1 MKTDELIAMLAA
13 GESAVDLHA
22 MQKRY
27 TTALGLGMIGAA
39 LLMASLLGVRHDL
52 AEAVML
58 PAFWIKLGFV
68 AALVASSLYAVL
80 RLSRPGTNL
89 DWVGSLMAAPV
100 MMMWTLAAFAFFEA
114 DPVQRP
120 TMFFGSTWRTCPLL
134 IAMLSVPLFIG
145 IMWAMKGL
153 APTRTRLAG
162 FAGGLLAGST
172 AALIY
177 CLHCPEMA
185 TPFIGFWYL
194 LGMLIPAVL
203 GMLLSE
209 RLLRW

>member
-1 MKTDELIAMLAA
+1 MKTEALVAMLAA
-13 GESAVDLHA
+13 GESAVDPHTV
-22 MQKRY
+22 QKRY
-27 TTALGLGMIGAA
+27 TTALGLGTIGAA
-39 LLMASLLGVRHDL
+39 LLMASMLKVRPDL

-80 RLSRPGTNL
+80 RLSRPGSNL

-100 MMMWTLAAFAFFEA
+100 MIMWTLAAFAFFEA
-114 DPVQRP
+114 DPAQRP
-120 TMFFGSTWRTCPLL
+120 TMFFGSTWRVCPLL

-145 IMWAMKGL
+145 IMWALKGL
-153 APTRTRLAG
+153 APTRIRLAG